1 MTSHASAALAMKA
14 SLPRSHAYADRP
26 QARGAGRD
34 KPDMSEREI
43 LKRRIVRLETR
54 VQELDA
60 FASSVSHDLRAPLR
74 ALVSYARILEE
85 DHAGEMSP
93 AARACLSKIVHATRD
108 MENLID
114 ELLAFSRLDNEP
126 VTMTLVNGRAL
137 VERVLANLVVEDAD
151 RVQFAVGML
160 GHCLGSAGLLEQVW
174 TNLVSNALKFSRDRN
189 PAVIEIGS
197 MPRDNI
203 ITYYVRDNG
212 VGFDMK
218 RARDLF
224 LPFRR
229 FHDQREY
236 GGQGL
241 GLSIAKRIVERHG
254 GRLWAESRPGEGAT
268 FYFTLPRM

>member
-1 MTSHASAALAMKA
+1 MSSRAGESLAMKVS
-14 SLPRSHAYADRP
+14 SLRSYAYAERP
-26 QARGAGRD
+26 SGRTTGRD
-34 KPDMSEREI
+34 KPDMSEKDI
-43 LKRRIVRLETR
+43 LKRRIARLETQ

-74 ALVSYARILEE
+74 AVVSYARILEE
-85 DHAGEMSP
+85 DHTAEMTP
-93 AARACLSKIVHATRD
+93 AARSCVAKIAHAVRD
-108 MENLID
+108 MEHLID
-114 ELLAFSRLDNEP
+114 ELLAFSRFDTQP
-126 VTMTLVNGRAL
+126 ITMTLVNTRTL
-137 VERVLANLVVEDAD
+137 VEHVLADLAVEDTN
-151 RVQFAVGML
+151 RVQFTVAML
-160 GHCLGSAGLLEQVW
+160 GHCLGSVRLLQQVW
-174 TNLVSNALKFSRDRN
+174 TNLVSNALKFTRARN

-197 MPRDNI
+197 QPRDNI

-212 VGFDMK
+212 VGFDMS

-236 GGQGL
+236 AGQGL